1 MIIVEKVNLNEK
13 EQRQANELTEKVKKA
28 DKTYS
33 DFYLSNQF
41 NYFQDMPTFILAYD
55 ENKLVGLT
63 MLYADEEPEEEV
75 EVNLEVDPEFRRQG
89 IATGM
94 FEHAKRIMVQYGYHK
109 WEFVTE
115 KVFLEKNPDFLKRVG
130 LKIVLEDS
138 DYYMRTAEPALI
150 EKNDKLNQVLVVKPL
165 TMNYVDQVAKKH
177 SRAFG
182 EDVETST
189 KYIKNS
195 LADKN
200 TKSFI
205 LLKGNEVAGYCAV
218 DHGENEEYFFGLF
231 IDKPFLGQGFG
242 TFFIKKMIAILQ
254 EEGSKVFALNA
265 DVSNRAAI
273 NVYLNAGFKILSET
287 IYLKNQESN

>member
-13 EQRQANELTEKVKKA
+13 EQRQANELTERVQKA

-55 ENKLVGLT
+55 GNKLVGLT
-63 MLYADEEPEEEV
+63 MLYADEGPEEEV

-89 IATGM
+89 IATRM
-94 FEHAKRIMVQYGYHK
+94 FEHAKRIMVQYGYYK
-109 WEFVTE
+109 WEFVSE
-115 KVFLEKNPDFLKRVG
+115 KVFLEKNPSFLKNMS
-130 LKIVLEDS
+130 LKVVPEDS
-138 DYYMRTAEPALI
+138 DYYMRTVEPVMI
-150 EKNDKLNQVLVVKPL
+150 EKTDKLNQVLAVKPL
-165 TMNYVDQVAKKH
+165 TMSYVDQVAKAH

-205 LLKGNEVAGYCAV
+205 LLKVNEVAGYCAV
-218 DHGENEEYFFGLF
+218 DHGENEDYFFGLF
-231 IDKPFLGQGFG
+231 IDKPFRGQGFG
-242 TFFIKKMIAILQ
+242 TFFIKKMTAILQ
-254 EEGSKVFALNA
+254 KEGSSVFALNA
-265 DVSNRAAI
+265 DVDNKAAI
-273 NVYLNAGFKILSET
+273 HIYEKAGFKILSET
-287 IYLKNQESN
+287 VYLKNQESI

>member
-115 KVFLEKNPDFLKRVG
+115 KVFLEKNPDFLKDCNLTVV
-130 LKIVLEDS
+130 KEDS

-150 EKNDKLNQVLVVKPL
+150 EKTDKLNQVLAVKPL
-165 TMNYVDQVAKKH
+165 TMNYVAQVAAAH
-177 SRAFG
+177 SNAFG
-182 EDVETST
+182 DAIATST

-231 IDKPFLGQGFG
+231 IDKPFRGQGFG
-242 TFFIKKMIAILQ
+242 AFFIKKMVAILQ
-254 EEGSKVFALNA
+254 KEGSRVFTLN
-265 DVSNRAAI
+265 VEISNKAAI
-273 NVYLNAGFKILSET
+273 HIYEKAGFKILSKT
-287 IYLKNQESN
+287 LYLKSQES

>member
-55 ENKLVGLT
+55 GNKLVGLT

-75 EVNLEVDPEFRRQG
+75 EVNLEVDPEFRKQG
-89 IATGM
+89 IATRM
-94 FEHAKRIMVQYGYHK
+94 FEHAKKIMVQYGYYK
-109 WEFVTE
+109 WEFVSE
-115 KVFLEKNPDFLKRVG
+115 KIFLEKNPGFLKKVG
-130 LKIVLEDS
+130 LKIVPEDS

-150 EKNDKLNQVLVVKPL
+150 EKTDKLNQVLVVKPL
-165 TMNYVDQVAKKH
+165 TMNYVDQVAAEH
-177 SRAFG
+177 SSAFG
-182 EDVETST
+182 DAIATST

-195 LADKN
+195 LLDKD

-205 LLKGNEVAGYCAV
+205 LLKRNEVVGYCAV
-218 DHGENEEYFFGLF
+218 DQGENEDYFFGLF
-231 IDKPFLGQGFG
+231 IDKPFRGQGFG

>member
-1 MIIVEKVNLNEK
+1 MIIVEKVNLSDK
-13 EQRQANELTEKVKKA
+13 EQRQANELTERVQKA
-28 DKTYS
+28 DRTYS

-89 IATGM
+89 IATRM
-94 FEHAKRIMVQYGYHK
+94 FEHAKRIMVQYGYYK
-109 WEFVTE
+109 WEFVSE
-115 KVFLEKNPDFLKRVG
+115 KVFLEKNPGFLKKVG

-150 EKNDKLNQVLVVKPL
+150 EKNDKLKQVLVVKPL
-165 TMNYVDQVAKKH
+165 TINYVAQVAKKH

-205 LLKGNEVAGYCAV
+205 LLKVNEVAGYCAV

-231 IDKPFLGQGFG
+231 IDKPFRGQRFG
-242 TFFIKKMIAILQ
+242 TFFIKKMMAILQ
-254 EEGSKVFALNA
+254 KEGSRVFALN
-265 DVSNRAAI
+265 VEISNKAAI
-273 NVYLNAGFKILSET
+273 HIYEKAGFKILSKT
-287 IYLKNQESN
+287 LYLKSQES

>member
-1 MIIVEKVNLNEK
+1 MIIVEKVNLNER
-13 EQRQANELTEKVKKA
+13 EQRQANELTERVQKA

-55 ENKLVGLT
+55 GNKLVGLT
-63 MLYADEEPEEEV
+63 MLYADEGPEEEV

-89 IATGM
+89 IATRM

-115 KVFLEKNPDFLKRVG
+115 KVFLEKNPSFLKNMS
-130 LKIVLEDS
+130 LKVVPEDS
-138 DYYMRTAEPALI
+138 DYYMRTVEPVMI
-150 EKNDKLNQVLVVKPL
+150 EKTDKLNQVLAVKPL
-165 TMNYVDQVAKKH
+165 TMSYVDQVAKAH

-205 LLKGNEVAGYCAV
+205 LLKVNEVAGYCAV
-218 DHGENEEYFFGLF
+218 DHGENEDYFFGLF
-231 IDKPFLGQGFG
+231 IDKPFRGQGFG
-242 TFFIKKMIAILQ
+242 TFFIKKMTAILQ
-254 EEGSKVFALNA
+254 KEGSSVFALNA
-265 DVSNRAAI
+265 DVDNKAAI
-273 NVYLNAGFKILSET
+273 HIYEKAGFKILSET
-287 IYLKNQESN
+287 VYLKNQESI

>member
-115 KVFLEKNPDFLKRVG
+115 KVFLEKNPSFLKNMS
-130 LKIVLEDS
+130 LKVVPEDS
-138 DYYMRTAEPALI
+138 DYYMRTVEAVMI
-150 EKNDKLNQVLVVKPL
+150 EKTDKLNQVLAVKPL
-165 TMNYVDQVAKKH
+165 TMSYVDQVAKAH
-177 SRAFG
+177 SNAFG
-182 EDVETST
+182 DAIATST

-195 LADKN
+195 LLDKD

-205 LLKGNEVAGYCAV
+205 LLKRNEVVGYCAV
-218 DHGENEEYFFGLF
+218 DQGENEDYFFGLF
-231 IDKPFLGQGFG
+231 IDKPFRGQGFG
-242 TFFIKKMIAILQ
+242 TFFIKKMMAILQ
-254 EEGSKVFALNA
+254 KEGSRVFTLN
-265 DVSNRAAI
+265 VEISNKAAI
-273 NVYLNAGFKILSET
+273 HIYEKAGFKILSKT
-287 IYLKNQESN
+287 LYLKSQES

>member
-1 MIIVEKVNLNEK
+1 MIIVEKVNLSDK
-13 EQRQANELTEKVKKA
+13 EQRQANELTERVQKA
-28 DKTYS
+28 DRTYS

-63 MLYADEEPEEEV
+63 MLYADEGPEEEV

-89 IATGM
+89 IATRM

-115 KVFLEKNPDFLKRVG
+115 KVFLEKNPSFLKNMS
-130 LKIVLEDS
+130 LKVVPEDS
-138 DYYMRTAEPALI
+138 DYYMRTVEPALI

-165 TMNYVDQVAKKH
+165 TMNYVDQVAAAH
-177 SRAFG
+177 SNAFG
-182 EDVETST
+182 DAIATST

-195 LADKN
+195 LLDKD

-205 LLKGNEVAGYCAV
+205 LLKGNEVLGYCAV
-218 DHGENEEYFFGLF
+218 DHGENEDYFFGLF
-231 IDKPFLGQGFG
+231 IDKPFRGKGFG
-242 TFFIKKMIAILQ
+242 TFFIKKMMVILQ
-254 EEGSKVFALNA
+254 KEGSKVFALNA
-265 DVSNRAAI
+265 DVDNKAAI
-273 NVYLNAGFKILSET
+273 HIYEKAGFKILSET
-287 IYLKNQESN
+287 LYLKSQES

>member
-1 MIIVEKVNLNEK
+1 MIIVEKVNLSEK
-13 EQRQANELTEKVKKA
+13 EQRQANELTERVQKA

-55 ENKLVGLT
+55 GNKLVGLT
-63 MLYADEEPEEEV
+63 MLYADERPEEEV

-89 IATGM
+89 IATRM
-94 FEHAKRIMVQYGYHK
+94 FEHAKRIMVQYGYYK
-109 WEFVTE
+109 WEFVSE
-115 KVFLEKNPDFLKRVG
+115 KVFLEKNPSFLKNMS
-130 LKIVLEDS
+130 LKVVPEDS
-138 DYYMRTAEPALI
+138 DYYMRTVEPVMI
-150 EKNDKLNQVLVVKPL
+150 EKTDKLNQVLAVKPL
-165 TMNYVDQVAKKH
+165 TMSYVDQVAKAH

-205 LLKGNEVAGYCAV
+205 LLKVNEVAGYCAV
-218 DHGENEEYFFGLF
+218 DHGENEDYFFGLF
-231 IDKPFLGQGFG
+231 IDKPFRGQGFG
-242 TFFIKKMIAILQ
+242 TFFIKKMTAILQ
-254 EEGSKVFALNA
+254 KEGSSVFALNA
-265 DVSNRAAI
+265 DVDNKAAI
-273 NVYLNAGFKILSET
+273 HIYEKAGFKILSET
-287 IYLKNQESN
+287 VYLKNQESI

>member
-1 MIIVEKVNLNEK
+1 MIIVEKVNLSDK
-13 EQRQANELTEKVKKA
+13 EQRQANELTERVQKA
-28 DKTYS
+28 DRTYS

-63 MLYADEEPEEEV
+63 MLYADEGPEEEV

-89 IATGM
+89 IATRM

-115 KVFLEKNPDFLKRVG
+115 KVFLEKNPSFLKNMS
-130 LKIVLEDS
+130 LKVVPEDS

-165 TMNYVDQVAKKH
+165 TMNYVDQVAAAH
-177 SRAFG
+177 SNAFG
-182 EDVETST
+182 DAIATST

-195 LADKN
+195 LLDKD

-205 LLKGNEVAGYCAV
+205 LLKRNEVVGYCAV
-218 DHGENEEYFFGLF
+218 DQGENEDYFFGLF
-231 IDKPFLGQGFG
+231 IDKPFRRQGFG
-242 TFFIKKMIAILQ
+242 TFFIKKMMVILQ
-254 EEGSKVFALNA
+254 KEGSKAFALNA

-273 NVYLNAGFKILSET
+273 NVYLNVGFKILSET
-287 IYLKNQESN
+287 VYLKNQESI

>member
-1 MIIVEKVNLNEK
+1 MILVEKVTLNEK
-13 EQRQANELTEKVKKA
+13 EIRQANELTEKVKKA

-33 DFYLSNQF
+33 NFYLSNQF

-63 MLYADEEPEEEV
+63 MLYADECPEEEV
-75 EVNLEVDPEFRRQG
+75 EVNLEVAPEFRRQQ

-115 KVFLEKNPDFLKRVG
+115 KVFLEKNPSFLKNMS
-130 LKIVLEDS
+130 LKVVPEDS
-138 DYYMRTAEPALI
+138 DYYMRTVEPVMI
-150 EKNDKLNQVLVVKPL
+150 EKTDKLNQVLAVKPL
-165 TMNYVDQVAKKH
+165 TMSYVDQVAKAH

-205 LLKGNEVAGYCAV
+205 LLKVNEVAGYCAV
-218 DHGENEEYFFGLF
+218 DHGENEDYFFGLF
-231 IDKPFLGQGFG
+231 IDKPFRGQGFG
-242 TFFIKKMIAILQ
+242 TFFIKKMTEILQ
-254 EEGSKVFALNA
+254 KEGSSVFALNA
-265 DVSNRAAI
+265 DVDNKAAI
-273 NVYLNAGFKILSET
+273 HIYEKAGFKILSET
-287 IYLKNQESN
+287 LYLKSQES

>member
-1 MIIVEKVNLNEK
+1 MIIVEKVNLNER
-13 EQRQANELTEKVKKA
+13 EQRQANELTERVQKA

-55 ENKLVGLT
+55 GNKLVGLT
-63 MLYADEEPEEEV
+63 MLYADEGPEEEV

-89 IATGM
+89 IATRM

-115 KVFLEKNPDFLKRVG
+115 KVFLEKDPSFLKNMS
-130 LKIVLEDS
+130 LKVVPEDS
-138 DYYMRTAEPALI
+138 DYYMRTAEPVMI
-150 EKNDKLNQVLVVKPL
+150 EKTDKLNQVLAVKPL
-165 TMNYVDQVAKKH
+165 TMSYVDQVAKAH

-205 LLKGNEVAGYCAV
+205 LLKVNEVAGYCAV
-218 DHGENEEYFFGLF
+218 DHGENEDYFFGLF
-231 IDKPFLGQGFG
+231 IDKPFRGQGFG
-242 TFFIKKMIAILQ
+242 TFFIKEMTAILQ
-254 EEGSKVFALNA
+254 KEGSSVFALNA
-265 DVSNRAAI
+265 DVDNKAAI
-273 NVYLNAGFKILSET
+273 HIYEKAGFKILSET
-287 IYLKNQESN
+287 LYLKSQES

>member
-115 KVFLEKNPDFLKRVG
+115 KVFLEKNPDFLKNCNLTVV
-130 LKIVLEDS
+130 KEDS

-150 EKNDKLNQVLVVKPL
+150 EKTDKLKQFLVVKPL
-165 TMNYVDQVAKKH
+165 TINYVDQVAAAH
-177 SRAFG
+177 SNAFG
-182 EDVETST
+182 DAIATST

-195 LADKN
+195 LLDKD

-205 LLKGNEVAGYCAV
+205 LLKRNEVVGYCAV
-218 DHGENEEYFFGLF
+218 DQGENEDYFFGLF
-231 IDKPFLGQGFG
+231 IDKPFRGQGFG
-242 TFFIKKMIAILQ
+242 TFFIKKMMAILQ
-254 EEGSKVFALNA
+254 KEGSRVFTLN
-265 DVSNRAAI
+265 VEISNKAAI
-273 NVYLNAGFKILSET
+273 HIYEKAGFKILSKT
-287 IYLKNQESN
+287 LYLKSQES

>member
-1 MIIVEKVNLNEK
+1 MIIVEKVNLSDK
-13 EQRQANELTEKVKKA
+13 EQRQANELTERVQKA
-28 DKTYS
+28 DRTYS

-63 MLYADEEPEEEV
+63 MLYADEGPEEEV

-89 IATGM
+89 IATRM

-115 KVFLEKNPDFLKRVG
+115 KVFLEKNPSFLKNMS
-130 LKIVLEDS
+130 LKVVPEDS
-138 DYYMRTAEPALI
+138 DYYMRTVEPVMI
-150 EKNDKLNQVLVVKPL
+150 EKTDKLNQVLAVKPL
-165 TMNYVDQVAKKH
+165 TMSYVDQVAKAH

-195 LADKN
+195 LLDKD

-205 LLKGNEVAGYCAV
+205 LLKGNEVLGYCAV
-218 DHGENEEYFFGLF
+218 DHGENEDYFFGLF
-231 IDKPFLGQGFG
+231 IDKPFRGKGFG
-242 TFFIKKMIAILQ
+242 TFFIKKMMVILQ
-254 EEGSKVFALNA
+254 KEGSKVFALNA
-265 DVSNRAAI
+265 DVDNKAAI
-273 NVYLNAGFKILSET
+273 HIYEKAGFKILSET
-287 IYLKNQESN
+287 LYLKSQES

>member
-1 MIIVEKVNLNEK
+1 MIIVEKVNLSDK
-13 EQRQANELTEKVKKA
+13 EQRQANELTERVQKA
-28 DKTYS
+28 DRTYS

-63 MLYADEEPEEEV
+63 MLYADEGPEEEV

-89 IATGM
+89 IATRM

-115 KVFLEKNPDFLKRVG
+115 KVFLEKNPSFLKNMS
-130 LKIVLEDS
+130 LKVVPEDS
-138 DYYMRTAEPALI
+138 DYYMRTVEPVMI
-150 EKNDKLNQVLVVKPL
+150 EKTDKLNQVLAVKPL
-165 TMNYVDQVAKKH
+165 TMSYVDQVAKAH

-205 LLKGNEVAGYCAV
+205 LLKVNEVAGYCAV
-218 DHGENEEYFFGLF
+218 DHGENEDYFFGLF
-231 IDKPFLGQGFG
+231 IDKPFRGQGFG
-242 TFFIKKMIAILQ
+242 TFFIKKMTAILQ
-254 EEGSKVFALNA
+254 KEGSSVFALNA
-265 DVSNRAAI
+265 DVDNKAAI
-273 NVYLNAGFKILSET
+273 HIYEKAGFKILSET
-287 IYLKNQESN
+287 LYLKSQES

>member
-1 MIIVEKVNLNEK
+1 MIIVEKVNLSDK
-13 EQRQANELTEKVKKA
+13 EQRQANELTERVQKA
-28 DKTYS
+28 DRTYS

-63 MLYADEEPEEEV
+63 MLYADEGPEEEV

-89 IATGM
+89 IATRM

-115 KVFLEKNPDFLKRVG
+115 KVFLEKNPSFLKNMS
-130 LKIVLEDS
+130 LKVVPEDS
-138 DYYMRTAEPALI
+138 DYYMRTVEPVMI
-150 EKNDKLNQVLVVKPL
+150 EKTDKLNQVLAVKPL
-165 TMNYVDQVAKKH
+165 TMSYVDQVAKAH

-205 LLKGNEVAGYCAV
+205 LLKVNEVAGYCAV
-218 DHGENEEYFFGLF
+218 DHGENEDYFFGLF
-231 IDKPFLGQGFG
+231 IDKPFRGQGFG
-242 TFFIKKMIAILQ
+242 TFFIKKMTEILQ
-254 EEGSKVFALNA
+254 KEGSSVFALNA
-265 DVSNRAAI
+265 DVDNKAAI
-273 NVYLNAGFKILSET
+273 HIYEKAGFKILSET
-287 IYLKNQESN
+287 LYLKSQES

>member
-13 EQRQANELTEKVKKA
+13 EQRQANELTERVKKA

-89 IATGM
+89 IATRM
-94 FEHAKRIMVQYGYHK
+94 FEHAKRIMVQYGYYK
-109 WEFVTE
+109 WEFVSE
-115 KVFLEKNPDFLKRVG
+115 KVFLEKNPGFLKKVG

-150 EKNDKLNQVLVVKPL
+150 EKNDKLKQVLVVKPL
-165 TMNYVDQVAKKH
+165 TINYVAQVAKKH

-231 IDKPFLGQGFG
+231 IDKPFRGQRFG
-242 TFFIKKMIAILQ
+242 TFFIKKMMAILQ
-254 EEGSKVFALNA
+254 KEGSRVFALN
-265 DVSNRAAI
+265 VEISNKAAI
-273 NVYLNAGFKILSET
+273 HIYEKAGFKILSKT
-287 IYLKNQESN
+287 LYLKSQES

>member
-13 EQRQANELTEKVKKA
+13 EQRQANELTERVQKA

-75 EVNLEVDPEFRRQG
+75 EVNIEVDPEFRRQG

-94 FEHAKRIMVQYGYHK
+94 FEHSKRIMVQYGYHK

-115 KVFLEKNPDFLKRVG
+115 KVFLEKNPDFLKNCNLTVV
-130 LKIVLEDS
+130 KEDS

-150 EKNDKLNQVLVVKPL
+150 EKTDKLKQVLVVKPF
-165 TMNYVDQVAKKH
+165 TINYVAQVAKKH

-231 IDKPFLGQGFG
+231 IDKPFRGQGFG
-242 TFFIKKMIAILQ
+242 TFFIKKMMAILQ
-254 EEGSKVFALNA
+254 KEGSRVFALN
-265 DVSNRAAI
+265 VEISNKAAI
-273 NVYLNAGFKILSET
+273 HIYEKAGFKILSKT
-287 IYLKNQESN
+287 LYLKSQES

>member
-1 MIIVEKVNLNEK
+1 MIIVEKVTLNEK
-13 EQRQANELTEKVKKA
+13 EIRQANELTEKVKKA

-33 DFYLSNQF
+33 NFYLSNQF

-63 MLYADEEPEEEV
+63 MLYADECPEEEV
-75 EVNLEVDPEFRRQG
+75 EVNLEVAPEFRRQG
-89 IATGM
+89 IATRM

-115 KVFLEKNPDFLKRVG
+115 KVFLEKNPSFLKNMS
-130 LKIVLEDS
+130 LKVVPEDS
-138 DYYMRTAEPALI
+138 DYYMRTVEPVMI
-150 EKNDKLNQVLVVKPL
+150 EKTDKLNQVLAVKPL
-165 TMNYVDQVAKKH
+165 TMSYVDQVAKAH

-205 LLKGNEVAGYCAV
+205 LLKVNEVAGYCAV
-218 DHGENEEYFFGLF
+218 DHGENEDYFFGLF
-231 IDKPFLGQGFG
+231 IDKPFRGQGFG
-242 TFFIKKMIAILQ
+242 TFFIKKMTAILQ
-254 EEGSKVFALNA
+254 KEGSSVFALNA
-265 DVSNRAAI
+265 DVDNKAAI
-273 NVYLNAGFKILSET
+273 HIYEKAGFKILSET
-287 IYLKNQESN
+287 LYLKSQES

>member
-13 EQRQANELTEKVKKA
+13 EQRQANELTERVKKA

-63 MLYADEEPEEEV
+63 MLYADEGPEEEV

-89 IATGM
+89 IATRM
-94 FEHAKRIMVQYGYHK
+94 FEHAKRIMVQYGYYK
-109 WEFVTE
+109 WEFVSE
-115 KVFLEKNPDFLKRVG
+115 KVFLEKNPGFLKKVG

-150 EKNDKLNQVLVVKPL
+150 EKNDKLKQVLVVKPL
-165 TMNYVDQVAKKH
+165 TINYVAQVAKKH

-231 IDKPFLGQGFG
+231 IDKPFRGQRFG
-242 TFFIKKMIAILQ
+242 TFFIKKMMAILQ
-254 EEGSKVFALNA
+254 KEGSRVFALN
-265 DVSNRAAI
+265 VEISNKAAI
-273 NVYLNAGFKILSET
+273 HIYEKAGFKILSKT
-287 IYLKNQESN
+287 LYLKSQES

>member
-1 MIIVEKVNLNEK
+1 MIIVEKVNLNER
-13 EQRQANELTEKVKKA
+13 EQRQANELTERVQKA

-63 MLYADEEPEEEV
+63 MLYADEGPEEEV

-89 IATGM
+89 IATRM

-115 KVFLEKNPDFLKRVG
+115 KVFLEKNPSFLKNMS
-130 LKIVLEDS
+130 LKVVPEDS
-138 DYYMRTAEPALI
+138 DYYMRTVEPVMI
-150 EKNDKLNQVLVVKPL
+150 EKTDKLNQVLAVKPL
-165 TMNYVDQVAKKH
+165 TMSYVDQVAKAH
-177 SRAFG
+177 SNAFG
-182 EDVETST
+182 DAIATST

-195 LADKN
+195 LLDKD

-205 LLKGNEVAGYCAV
+205 LLKGNEVLGYCAV
-218 DHGENEEYFFGLF
+218 DHGENEDYFFGLF
-231 IDKPFLGQGFG
+231 IDKPFRGKGFG
-242 TFFIKKMIAILQ
+242 TFFIKKMMVILQ
-254 EEGSKVFALNA
+254 KEGSKVFALNA
-265 DVSNRAAI
+265 DVDNKAAI
-273 NVYLNAGFKILSET
+273 HIYEKAGFKILSET
-287 IYLKNQESN
+287 LYLKSQES

>member
-13 EQRQANELTEKVKKA
+13 EQRQANELTERVKKA

-55 ENKLVGLT
+55 GNKLVGLT

-75 EVNLEVDPEFRRQG
+75 EVNLEVDPEFRKQG
-89 IATGM
+89 IATRM
-94 FEHAKRIMVQYGYHK
+94 FEHAKKIMVQFGYYK
-109 WEFVTE
+109 WEFVSE
-115 KVFLEKNPDFLKRVG
+115 KVFLEKNPGFLKKVG
-130 LKIVLEDS
+130 LKIVPEDS

-150 EKNDKLNQVLVVKPL
+150 EKTDKLNQVLVVKPL
-165 TMNYVDQVAKKH
+165 TMNYVDHVAAAH
-177 SRAFG
+177 SSAFG
-182 EDVETST
+182 DAIATST

-195 LADKN
+195 LLDKD
-200 TKSFI
+200 TRSFI
-205 LLKGNEVAGYCAV
+205 LLKRNEVVGYCAV
-218 DHGENEEYFFGLF
+218 DQGENEDYFFGLF
-231 IDKPFLGQGFG
+231 IDKPFRGQGFG

>member
-1 MIIVEKVNLNEK
+1 MIIVEKVNLSDK
-13 EQRQANELTEKVKKA
+13 EQRQANELTERVQKA

-55 ENKLVGLT
+55 GNKLVGLT

-75 EVNLEVDPEFRRQG
+75 EVNLEVDPEFRKQG
-89 IATGM
+89 IATRM
-94 FEHAKRIMVQYGYHK
+94 FEHAKKIMVQYGYYK
-109 WEFVTE
+109 WEFVSE
-115 KVFLEKNPDFLKRVG
+115 KVFLEKNPGFLKKVG
-130 LKIVLEDS
+130 LKIVPEDS

-150 EKNDKLNQVLVVKPL
+150 EKTDKLNQVLVVKPL
-165 TMNYVDQVAKKH
+165 TMNYVDHVAAAH
-177 SRAFG
+177 SNAFG
-182 EDVETST
+182 DAIATST

-195 LADKN
+195 LLDKD

-205 LLKGNEVAGYCAV
+205 LLKRNEVVGYCAV
-218 DHGENEEYFFGLF
+218 DQGENEDYFFGLF
-231 IDKPFLGQGFG
+231 IDKPFRGQGFG

>member
-13 EQRQANELTEKVKKA
+13 EQRQANELTERVQKA

-55 ENKLVGLT
+55 GNKLVGLT
-63 MLYADEEPEEEV
+63 MLYADEGPEEEV

-89 IATGM
+89 IATRM

-115 KVFLEKNPDFLKRVG
+115 KVFLEKNPSFLKNMS
-130 LKIVLEDS
+130 LKVVPEDS
-138 DYYMRTAEPALI
+138 DYYMRTVEPVMI
-150 EKNDKLNQVLVVKPL
+150 EKTDKLNQVLAVKPL
-165 TMNYVDQVAKKH
+165 TMSYVDQVAKAH
-177 SRAFG
+177 SNAFG
-182 EDVETST
+182 DAIATST

-195 LADKN
+195 LLDKD

-205 LLKGNEVAGYCAV
+205 LLKGNEVLGYCAV
-218 DHGENEEYFFGLF
+218 DHGENEDYFFGLF
-231 IDKPFLGQGFG
+231 IDKPFRGKGFG
-242 TFFIKKMIAILQ
+242 TFFIKKMMVILQ
-254 EEGSKVFALNA
+254 KEGSKVFALNA
-265 DVSNRAAI
+265 DVDNKEAI
-273 NVYLNAGFKILSET
+273 HIYEKAGFKILSET
-287 IYLKNQESN
+287 LYLKSQES

>member
-13 EQRQANELTEKVKKA
+13 EQRQANELTERVQKA

-41 NYFQDMPTFILAYD
+41 NYFQDMQTFILAYD
-55 ENKLVGLT
+55 GNKLVGLT
-63 MLYADEEPEEEV
+63 MLYADEGPEEEV

-89 IATGM
+89 IATRM
-94 FEHAKRIMVQYGYHK
+94 FEHAKRIMVQYGYYK
-109 WEFVTE
+109 WEFVSE
-115 KVFLEKNPDFLKRVG
+115 KIFLEKNPGLLKKVG
-130 LKIVLEDS
+130 LKIVPEDS
-138 DYYMRTAEPALI
+138 DYYMRTAELALI

-165 TMNYVDQVAKKH
+165 SMDYVDQVVAAH
-177 SRAFG
+177 SNAFG
-182 EDVETST
+182 DAIATST

-195 LADKN
+195 LLDKD

-205 LLKGNEVAGYCAV
+205 LLKGNEVLGYCAV
-218 DHGENEEYFFGLF
+218 DHGENEDYFFGLF
-231 IDKPFLGQGFG
+231 IDKPFRGQGFG

-273 NVYLNAGFKILSET
+273 NVYLNVGFKILSET
-287 IYLKNQESN
+287 VYLKNQESI